1 MEARA
6 KDIGA
11 ESASSSAPR
20 LSVGDLARLAEVSP
34 RTIRYYEEIGLLKT
48 AKRFAGGRRAFD
60 GDALERLRFIGRLKR
75 LGLALDEIRHLND
88 VFDARHSTGAMLEVL
103 EALLGTHL
111 ETIGERLRELSQLRD
126 DISAYRNRILGR
138 LGAGND
144 GKGNP

>member
-1 MEARA
+1 MEARLKEIEA
-6 KDIGA
+6 KGT
-11 ESASSSAPR
+11 SSAPQ